1 MQAAEALVLA
11 EKLAKRLTDRRVD
24 IGLCDDY
31 YAGQQPLKFA
41 TKEWRDAHASRYV
54 GFSDNW
60 CGVVADSPAERLHV
74 TGFRLDTSARQTDTE
89 RALWRAVW
97 QDNDLDAQSAQGFL
111 ESIVAKRS
119 FAIVWGDEDDR
130 PVVTW
135 EHPSQVLVE
144 YAADNPRRRT
154 AAVKLWA
161 DDELEYLTLY
171 LPDEVW
177 KWERRLRGAGSLHLP
192 EGHAAYGWSPREVE
206 GEPWPL
212 ENPLGLVPVVELS
225 NRPRLG
231 REPMSDIA
239 GTMAMQDAINLLW
252 AYLFNA
258 ADFAS
263 MPARVIM
270 GQAPPMVPILDENGQ
285 KVGEKPVDKEL
296 LAQGRLLW
304 LTGQSTSI
312 GSWAPADLTAFTNI
326 VEVAVGHIAAQTR
339 TPQHYL
345 VGKMA
350 NLSGD
355 ALKAAETGLVKKV
368 EEAQVH
374 FAAPIREVFR
384 LAALVQGDADLADA
398 ASRGTVVWKD
408 AESRSEAQLVDGLQK
423 LGSLGFPFEWLA
435 ERYGLSDTE
444 ITRVMQMRAADAV
457 DPVLSDIADKL
468 AAGAGADL
476 VTSDAAADTA
486 ALGS

>member
-1 MQAAEALVLA
+1 MEASDALRLA
-11 EKLAKRLTDRRVD
+11 ERLAKKLTDRRTD
-24 IGLCDDY
+24 ITARDDY
-31 YAGQQPLKFA
+31 YAGKQPLKFA
-41 TKEWRDAHASRYV
+41 TDEWRKAHADRYV

-74 TGFRLDTSARQTDTE
+74 TGFRLDADAQQTTAE
-89 RALWRAVW
+89 RELWRTVW

-111 ESIVAKRS
+111 ESLVASRS
-119 FAIVWGDEDDR
+119 FAIVWGDEDDK

-135 EHPSQVLVE
+135 EHPSQVLVQ
-144 YAADNPRRRT
+144 YAADNPRRR
-154 AAVKLWA
+154 ASAIKLWT
-161 DDELEYLTLY
+161 DGDSEYLTLY
-171 LPDEVW
+171 LPTEVW
-177 KWERRLRGAGSLHLP
+177 KWERRLRSAEGLHLP
-192 EGHAAYGWSPREVE
+192 DGHTAYGWLPRQVD
-206 GEPWPL
+206 GEPWPM
-212 ENPLGLVPVVELS
+212 ENPLGVVPVVELP

-231 REPMSDIA
+231 MEPMSDIA

-270 GQAPPMVPILDENGQ
+270 GQAPPMVPILDESGQ
-285 KVGEKPVDKEL
+285 KVGEMPVDKDT

-312 GSWAPADLTAFTNI
+312 GSFPAADLTAFTSI
-326 VEVAVGHIAAQTR
+326 VEVAVGHVAAQTR

-355 ALKAAETGLVKKV
+355 ALKAAETGLVKKA

-384 LAALVQGDADLADA
+384 LAALVQGDEGLAA
-398 ASRGTVVWKD
+398 AAARGTVVWKD
-408 AESRSEAQLVDGLQK
+408 AESRSEAQLVDGIQK
-423 LGSLGFPFEWLA
+423 LKDVGFPFAWLA
-435 ERYGLSDTE
+435 ERYGLDDTE
-444 ITRVMQMRAADAV
+444 ITRVLQMRDAEAV
-457 DPVLSDIADKL
+457 DPVLADIADKL
-468 AAGAGADL
+468 AGTVNA
-476 VTSDAAADTA
+476 DAAAEPPA
-486 ALGS
+486 FGA